1 MAVTHQK
8 SAVITGLDTVPPT
21 YPTAG
26 EGAPG
31 YVRSVK
37 GSVVAVAADS
47 VDTTYRLVRV
57 PSNACIDSVVIS
69 SDAQGAGA
77 VDVGVYYPT
86 IGRTGL
92 PDLAANAIDRDFFAS
107 AVDLSAAVVATD
119 ITFEAG
125 GTAGYAKAEYNT
137 PLWSALGLASDPG
150 GFFDIVAT
158 VTTTAVTTGTGT
170 IALRVNYSM

>member
-1 MAVTHQK
+1 MAVSHLK
-8 SAVITGLDTVPPT
+8 STPITNLDATPAVQN
-21 YPTAG
+21 TAG

-37 GSVVAVAADS
+37 GSVVAIAADS

-57 PSNACIDSVVIS
+57 PSNAQIDSVVIS

-86 IGRTGL
+86 IGKTGL

-107 AVDLSAAVVATD
+107 AVDLASAVVATD

-125 GTAGYAKAEYNT
+125 GTTGYAKSEYNT
-137 PLWSALGLASDPG
+137 PIWQALGLTTDPG